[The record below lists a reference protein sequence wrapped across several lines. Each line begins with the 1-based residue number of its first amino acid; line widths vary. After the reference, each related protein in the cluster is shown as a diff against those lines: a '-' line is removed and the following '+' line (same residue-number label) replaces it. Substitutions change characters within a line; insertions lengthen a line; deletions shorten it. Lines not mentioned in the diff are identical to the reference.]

1 LKQLFALLFI
11 SFCIIGVN
19 AQETVVTQT
28 ANSVVTATLHHA
40 SKTIDGF
47 VETQYINN
55 STDTLHFIW
64 FRLVPNAFKNDR
76 TAFSEYLLSKGRTD
90 FYFSKEADR
99 GYINRLDFRADG
111 EVLNV
116 EDHPKYIDFIKV
128 ILNKPLLPGAQTT
141 ITTPFHVK
149 VPYRFENFGYADG
162 KYVLKDWYPAPVTY
176 AEHNWKD
183 VPYTAGDP
191 AYSENEKVMLTLAV
205 PKKFSV
211 QSEGLLS
218 DSSVNDSMNIYHFS
232 STNDKD
238 VQILSKNAITQPLSK
253 GSKKFSDVLCPQLNK
268 LFSHRLLPAI
278 GYNEYDGLQLGI
290 LAQNLQDK
298 SAKLTYAVAPLF
310 AFNSKRIT
318 GLADV
323 QYHATNK
330 IDVGINAATFSTFKG
345 TDSLQKK
352 VFGDIY
358 KLAPYVRLNIPSS
371 NKNIEKSIEYRLYLI
386 GERQIA
392 YSQYSVDHLY
402 YPAKAKLNTRYLNQL
417 TFNYSSS
424 RTLYPYD
431 ARLQL
436 QQGEHFYRVNATG
449 HYFFNYAN
457 GGGLRMRV
465 FASKFGYLGSLTT
478 SQKFATARY
487 QPKLTAVRG
496 DEDYTYSNYFVA
508 RNNFSSFDNQVM
520 MRDGGLKL
528 RTDMFEG
535 LQGRSDNWVASMNL
549 NTTLPQ
555 ITPIKIPL
563 RIFMDVGTYSEA
575 WDRNYEYPRFL
586 YVAGLQLAL
595 FHDVVNI
602 YAPLLY
608 SDFFRDQLK
617 TVPEE
622 NKFVK
627 RISFSIDVQRL
638 NFRKP
643 FCSDRMAW

>member
-11 SFCIIGVN
+11 SFCVTGLN
-19 AQETVVTQT
+19 AQETVATQT

-90 FYFSKEADR
+90 FYFSKEEDR

-116 EDHPKYIDFIKV
+116 EDHPKYIDLIKV

-141 ITTPFHVK
+141 ISTPFHVK
-149 VPYRFENFGYADG
+149 VPHRFKWFGYADEN
-162 KYVLKDWYPAPVTY
+162 YFLKDWYPAPAQYWSGKWRDEPFLDTDID
-176 AEHNWKD
+176 W
-183 VPYTAGDP
+183 
-191 AYSENEKVMLTLAV
+191 SEFGLVSITLSLPRNFTVESREKAS
-205 PKKFSV
+205 KI
-211 QSEGLLS
+211 SE
-218 DSSVNDSMNIYHFS
+218 NDSMTVFRFS
-232 STNDKD
+232 NGSTNYLTIETDKYVDKD
-238 VQILSKNAITQPLSK
+238 PSLSSSYVRDLLC
-253 GSKKFSDVLCPQLNK
+253 KKWKRLI
-268 LFSHRLLPAI
+268 SHRLLPAI

-290 LAQNLQDK
+290 LAQNIQDE
-298 SAKLTYAVAPLF
+298 SANLTYAVAPLF

-323 QYHATNK
+323 QYRATNK

-352 VFGDIY
+352 IFGNVY
-358 KLAPYVRLNIPSS
+358 KVAPYVRLNIPSS
-371 NKNIEKSIEYRLYLI
+371 NKNIEKSLEYRLFLI
-386 GERQIA
+386 GERQIS
-392 YSQYSVDHLY
+392 YSQNTVDDLY
-402 YPAKAKLNTRYLNQL
+402 YPAKGKLDTRYLNQL
-417 TFNYSSS
+417 TFNYSSN
-424 RTLYPYD
+424 RTLYPYH
-431 ARLQL
+431 ASLQL
-436 QQGEHFYRVNATG
+436 QQGEYFYRVNATG

-457 GGGLRMRV
+457 GGGLRMRI
-465 FASKFGYLGSLTT
+465 FASKFDYIGDLTS
-478 SQKFATARY
+478 SQKFATVRY

-535 LQGRSDNWVASMNL
+535 LQGRSDDWIASMNL

-608 SDFFRDQLK
+608 SDFFRDQMK

-622 NKFVK
+622 NKFWK
-627 RISFSIDVQRL
+627 RISFSMDVQHL